1 VKRPTIL
8 LLITTFDMGGAERV
22 YVQLALGLAHRGYR
36 VIAACLQRRSGH
48 VAEELKNSSVEI
60 LDLAMSSKSDFGATW
75 RLVQFL
81 RHNRVDVVY
90 TFLIHSHVVG
100 RLAARLCKVPVLI
113 SSQQVMLIEN
123 RFRKW
128 ANRFTA
134 RWCDAVV
141 AVSRSVEEYLIHD
154 VGVPR
159 AKIVTIYNAI
169 ETELFEG
176 INPRPFDAGN
186 PGPFIGYCARLRTEK
201 DHQGLIKAMKLVKAR
216 FPDARLLLAG
226 DGPEREKLE
235 QFVKS
240 ERMTESVAFL
250 GQVRS
255 VSAFYAGVDIYVQSS
270 CFEGLPLAILEALAC
285 SLPVVATRVAGNV
298 EIIEDRKNGL
308 LVEPRDPEALG
319 EAIVW
324 MAAHRGEARQMGV
337 NGRRVV
343 RDRFGARAMVAA
355 TDDLIMTLS
364 KAAGRGRIPHDVQ
377 CS

>member
-1 VKRPTIL
+1 MKRPTIL

-22 YVQLALGLAHRGYR
+22 YVQLAEGLALRGYR

-60 LDLAMSSKSDFGATW
+60 LDLAMSSKSDVGAIW

-81 RHNRVDVVY
+81 RRNRVDVVY

-100 RLAARLCKVPVLI
+100 RLAARICKVPVLI

-154 VGVPR
+154 VGIPR
-159 AKIVTIYNAI
+159 AKIVMIYNAI

-176 INPRPFDAGN
+176 INLRPFDAGN
-186 PGPFIGYCARLRTEK
+186 PGPCIGYCARLRNEK
-201 DHQGLIKAMKLVKAR
+201 DHRGLITAMKLVKAR
-216 FPDARLLLAG
+216 FPGARLLLAG

-255 VSAFYAGVDIYVQSS
+255 VSALYAGVDIYVQSS
-270 CFEGLPLAILEALAC
+270 LFEGLPLAILEALAS

-324 MAAHRGEARQMGV
+324 MAAHRGEARQMGIT
-337 NGRRVV
+337 GRRIV
-343 RDRFGARAMVAA
+343 RERFGAVAMVNA
-355 TDDLIMTLS
+355 TDRLIADLVS
-364 KAAGRGRIPHDVQ
+364 ARGAKPSPHDVT
-377 CS
+377 CR